1 MDEANNNM
9 ISDLKNS
16 SIEKISE
23 SYPLISSLK
32 QFLEN
37 PNINIQDFKNWL
49 TFTQNL
55 LSQNSISFKN
65 FLLKIPFIKENDN
78 FSTELFKKIN
88 LLSIEIPSLKDL
100 IKENVLGPICF
111 VTPELGR
118 WSTVGGLGVM
128 VDELSQGLNS
138 AGQKVLMISPYY
150 DRNRKGE
157 SEYLKNDPFNIKY
170 LRNIEVNL
178 DKKYNFG
185 IHMGE
190 GNNGIQY
197 YFIHNYEI
205 FPRPY
210 PEGRVDDN
218 IRRVCLFCKASL
230 QLLCDIKLIPAVIV
244 TNDWYTGLVA
254 AYGKSCFGGIFSGT
268 TFMHIC
274 HNLEPEYEGRF
285 YPTRE
290 QGTLDYIHQINRD
303 LLVDPY
309 WKQIVINP
317 SRCALIMS
325 DQWGTVSHSYK
336 EDLLRTSP
344 LAGILREK
352 PRPFS
357 YPNGVFKE
365 VRLKMLTD
373 KAGSDHDEA
382 KEYIQKKYFGYQQI
396 NKEVPIY
403 AFVGRITR
411 QKGVHLILEVAE
423 ELINKTNGQINILI
437 GGMGV
442 HSDPYFRDCENR
454 IRHLRSRFPYSFWAN
469 PNEFF
474 VDGPRINIGA
484 DFGLMPSLFEPGGI
498 VQHEFFLG
506 KTPVIAFRT
515 GGLKDTVFEFLWD
528 NNTGNGLTFDNY
540 CRNGLLDAMWRSIN
554 LFKNKEKYNI
564 CRENAFN
571 SVIDVKDVSKAWGRE
586 FYRLKGKVFFNVR
599 DVLGNEDDDK
609 KEKEGEN
616 ENDDNR
622 NNVSNGEK
630 GINRNNYII
639 KGGSQNLNPFGGFV
653 QKKINSRS
661 NLFNGNNEVI
671 NTFNRRVNSYN
682 NLNNENVNRQN
693 FQMNNNFNK
702 KENIISQRN
711 PINNM
716 NNNNMKNNNMNNNNM
731 NMNQINNNFNF
742 NQFRSNYNIN
752 YMNKSRN
759 NDIINNLNNTSPN
772 INFYQRK
779 DSKNNL
785 NNLQDN
791 NKNKQIQ
798 NNQNLNNSKIF
809 EQNKNIIKTSNSIN
823 INKNIPHQNS
833 PINNNILNNS
843 FNQKINIPKTIE
855 NPQLKT
861 QINSNNNINFIK
873 NRIAIPNIIEIPQKQ
888 NIKNPI
894 NEKIINTSKNVKN
907 ENIINTN
914 KNVKNEN
921 IINTNKNVKNE
932 NIINTNKIQKD
943 NIMNTNK
950 LQNENIMNTNKLQ
963 NENIMNTNKL
973 QNENIINTNKLINS
987 NSMQNINKY
996 HKKSSKN
1003 NIGFKPH
1010 NDIYYYSQN
1019 IKNDNFIP
1027 SGNINTI
1034 NQNNNINNFNQNN
1047 NINNLIV
1054 INNGNTNFNKKDTLN
1069 NLILLANNGLLNN
1082 NRITNNNKN
1091 NFTQNTFF
1099 QNSFNQNDN
1108 INSINNNIP
1117 INNSAK
1123 IIEENNN
1130 KKIKEE
1136 FANNQITKNKVH
1148 RGFIPAKKNS
1158 SNFNLNNLNNNNFN
1172 MNNFNSNN
1180 NNNTLNNEKRTK
1192 LFIFKGEDLPKNT
1205 ESVQVCGSYDKW
1217 NVRHPLTYDKKENL
1231 WFVNLTLNRGKI
1243 FYKYIVNGEWIINP
1257 REKVDNDGNN
1267 ENNVYVL

>member
-9 ISDLKNS
+9 ISDIKNP

-55 LSQNSISFKN
+55 LSQNSISFKD
-65 FLLKIPFIKENDN
+65 FLLKIPFIKDNDN

-88 LLSIEIPSLKDL
+88 LLSIEIPSLKIL

-190 GNNGIQY
+190 GNNGIEY

-218 IRRVCLFCKASL
+218 IRRVCLFCKAAL
-230 QLLCDIKLIPAVIV
+230 QLLCDIQLIPAVIV

-254 AYGKSCFGGIFSGT
+254 AYGKTCFGGIFSGT

-285 YPTRE
+285 YPNRE

-352 PRPFS
+352 PHPFS
-357 YPNGVFKE
+357 YPNGVFKQ

-373 KAGSDHDEA
+373 KAGSDHDAA
-382 KEYIQKKYFGYQQI
+382 KEYIQKKYFGYQQM
-396 NKEVPIY
+396 NKDVPIY

-454 IRHLRSRFPYSFWAN
+454 IRHLRQRFPFSFWAN

-528 NNTGNGLTFDNY
+528 SNTGNGLTFDNY

-571 SVIDVKDVSKAWGRE
+571 SVIDVKDVSKAWGKE
-586 FYRLKGKVFFNVR
+586 FYRLKKKVFFNVR
-599 DVLGNEDDDK
+599 EVLGNEDDEKKKKNDENENGDDK
-609 KEKEGEN
+609 NGN
-616 ENDDNR
+616 ENDDKGVNR
-622 NNVSNGEK
+622 NNNG
-630 GINRNNYII
+630 I
-639 KGGSQNLNPFGGFV
+639 KGGNQNLIPFGGFI
-653 QKKINSRS
+653 QKKNSRS
-661 NLFNGNNEVI
+661 NLIFGNNNEI
-671 NTFNRRVNSYN
+671 NNWYTQRVNSYN
-682 NLNNENVNRQN
+682 SLNKENVNRQN
-693 FQMNNNFNK
+693 NMISKNYNN
-702 KENIISQRN
+702 KENVISQRN
-711 PINNM
+711 PINN
-716 NNNNMKNNNMNNNNM
+716 NINNNNM
-731 NMNQINNNFNF
+731 NINQINNNSNF

-759 NDIINNLNNTSPN
+759 NDVMNNLNNTSPN
-772 INFYQRK
+772 FIFHQRK

-791 NKNKQIQ
+791 KNKQIQ
-798 NNQNLNNSKIF
+798 NNQNLNNNKIF
-809 EQNKNIIKTSNSIN
+809 EQNKNINNNNTIN
-823 INKNIPHQNS
+823 
-833 PINNNILNNS
+833 INNNIPQQKNKNNNNTLNNS
-843 FNQKINIPKTIE
+843 FSQNKMNIPKIIE
-855 NPQLKT
+855 NPQLKE
-861 QINSNNNINFIK
+861 QNNSNNNINFIK
-873 NRIAIPNIIEIPQKQ
+873 NKISISNILQSPQKQ

-894 NEKIINTSKNVKN
+894 NG
-907 ENIINTN
+907 NIINTN
-914 KNVKNEN
+914 KNQ
-921 IINTNKNVKNE
+921 NE
-932 NIINTNKIQKD
+932 NIINTNKIQND
-943 NIMNTNK
+943 
-950 LQNENIMNTNKLQ
+950 
-963 NENIMNTNKL
+963 
-973 QNENIINTNKLINS
+973 NIINTNKIQHDNIINSNKNHINDNRINLNKNHINDNIINTNKNQKENILINTNKLVNS
-987 NSMQNINKY
+987 NSMQNIKNY
-996 HKKSSKN
+996 NKKSSKN
-1003 NIGFKPH
+1003 NLGFKPH
-1010 NDIYYYSQN
+1010 NDIYYFSQN
-1019 IKNDNFIP
+1019 IKNDNFTP
-1027 SGNINTI
+1027 TGNINTI
-1034 NQNNNINNFNQNN
+1034 SQNNNINNFNQNN

-1054 INNGNTNFNKKDTLN
+1054 INNSNSNFNKKDTLN
-1069 NLILLANNGLLNN
+1069 NIILLANNGLLNN

-1091 NFTQNTFF
+1091 NFTQNNFI
-1099 QNSFNQNDN
+1099 QNPFNQNIN
-1108 INSINNNIP
+1108 INNINNNFP
-1117 INNSAK
+1117 NNNSAK

-1136 FANNQITKNKVH
+1136 FANNQNQKNKVH

-1158 SNFNLNNLNNNNFN
+1158 SNFNLNNLNNNNF
-1172 MNNFNSNN
+1172 MNNLNN
-1180 NNNTLNNEKRTK
+1180 NNNYLNNEKRTK

-1243 FYKYIVNGEWIINP
+1243 FYKYIVNGEWVINP

-1267 ENNVYVL
+1267 ENNVFVL